1 MGHRMTTVLLDTH
14 ILLWWLQGGS
24 RLSAKA
30 KAILQDPGVR
40 VLVSAASA
48 WEIAIKRKAG
58 KLDDATALVG
68 RFESAL
74 EEESFAELA
83 ISVRHAVEAGLL
95 KGTHRDPFDRMLIAQ
110 ARLEGVAVVSTDKCF
125 DAYGVPRLW

>member
-1 MGHRMTTVLLDTH
+1 VGHRMTTVLLDTH

-24 RLSAKA
+24 QLSAKA

-48 WEIAIKRKAG
+48 WEIAIKHRAG
-58 KLDDATALVG
+58 KLDAATALVA
-68 RFESAL
+68 RFESAI
-74 EEESFAELA
+74 EAESFAELA
-83 ISVRHAVEAGLL
+83 ISVRHTVEAGLL
-95 KGTHRDPFDRMLIAQ
+95 KGSHRDPFDRLLIAQ